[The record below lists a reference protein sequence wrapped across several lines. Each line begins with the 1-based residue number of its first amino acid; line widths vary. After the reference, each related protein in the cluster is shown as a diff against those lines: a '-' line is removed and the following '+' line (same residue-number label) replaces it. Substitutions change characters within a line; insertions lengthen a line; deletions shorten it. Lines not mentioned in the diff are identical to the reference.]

1 MSSLSSTNSRSTNS
15 PSFDSKNFVFKKH
28 DEDEENGAGHNEP
41 AKEKPKGIKGYIEQI
56 RDTRDFTHNYDPNDF
71 SAHKKHCILAALGVT
86 FWAPY
91 AFCKNC
97 QSARFYANQGLLTFI
112 IEVLCSIVYGLLMN
126 LVSIAFVE
134 NTFDGYRLS
143 IAGWIVMLIFTVL
156 CYAIPVFIVVTSVKN
171 IRAGKVKEIP
181 FIGKFRILG

>member
-1 MSSLSSTNSRSTNS
+1 
-15 PSFDSKNFVFKKH
+15 
-28 DEDEENGAGHNEP
+28 
-41 AKEKPKGIKGYIEQI
+41 
-56 RDTRDFTHNYDPNDF
+56 
-71 SAHKKHCILAALGVT
+71 
-86 FWAPY
+86 
-91 AFCKNC
+91 
-97 QSARFYANQGLLTFI
+97 
-112 IEVLCSIVYGLLMN
+112 MN